1 MMAAM
6 KNIALL
12 VALLLTTAAQ
22 AAPLRVLSWNVES
35 GGSDPA
41 IIARQLAELG
51 RYDVYCLQE
60 VDGQDIGRYAGAV
73 RQTHG
78 KGYRFIASH
87 TGRNDR
93 LLIVFDDERF
103 DLLEAR
109 ELFQFGKYEL
119 NTWRHRSP
127 LVLVLRDTKSG
138 SEFNIVT
145 VHLARGDR
153 SFRREQAN
161 GLREWVKG
169 EPRPTILIGDCNFDY
184 HYQRRQGNQAFVN
197 FTAGNVW
204 RWVRPAVDVDSN
216 WSDRDGDGKDNYP
229 GSVLDFAFVAGESL
243 GDATAEVVVRAGD
256 FPDSA
261 RTSDHRP
268 VSLVVE

>member
-1 MMAAM
+1 M
-6 KNIALL
+6 KTIALL
-12 VALLLTTAAQ
+12 AAALLTTATHAD
-22 AAPLRVLSWNVES
+22 PLRIISWNVES
-35 GGSDPA
+35 GGADPA
-41 IIARQLAELG
+41 IIARQLIELG
-51 RYDVYCLQE
+51 QYDIYALQE

-73 RQTHG
+73 RQSHG
-78 KGYRFIASH
+78 KGYRFISSH

-127 LVLVLRDTKSG
+127 LVLVLRDTKTDR
-138 SEFNIVT
+138 EFNVVT

-153 SFRREQAN
+153 SFRREQAT
-161 GLREWVKG
+161 GLREWVKS
-169 EPRPTILIGDCNFDY
+169 ESRSTILIGDCNFDY
-184 HYQRRQGNQAFVN
+184 HYGRRKGNQAFDN
-197 FTAGNVW
+197 FTKGEVW
-204 RWVRPAVDVDSN
+204 RWVRPALDVDSN
-216 WSDRDGDGKDNYP
+216 WSDRDGDGRDNYP
-229 GSVLDFAFVAGESL
+229 SSVLDFAFVAGEEI
-243 GDATAEVVVRAGD
+243 GRATAEIVVREGD
-256 FPDSA
+256 FPDDD